1 MISDKIIRG
10 VMSTKES
17 IKELLSSADPTDRR
31 IGCGEVEEAGM
42 IEFVSDLVSML
53 ADENIGVREAA
64 VNALISIGSSS
75 NCGGGADDASPCEE
89 ARSSQVAELV
99 APLLDSDDPA
109 IRNMVVEILT
119 QLNENALDTVI
130 ALTESRDDD
139 ISKFA
144 VDILAIWGNPESL
157 ATLAKL
163 TSHPNS
169 NVRSGLADALGAVR
183 GKRSFDILL
192 LLLND
197 DEEWVRFSAV
207 EALGRFD
214 SADIPVDS
222 LLEVLD
228 NDSMLVKTG
237 TIEVISK
244 VATSE
249 HCTAILTRFRDLLK
263 EGHCLP
269 VSAVVDM
276 LEKAASKEWGEGC
289 RRLLWSFKDVF
300 FDFFIVSL
308 KEEEDCDI
316 RKQALQGLAYLG
328 DERGIAGAIEYLEG
342 QDIIDEDDEARF
354 VDAIVMMS
362 GKGVMPEAVLQKIN
376 EKTKYL
382 KLYIRVAG
390 ELKVKDMVPVLAG
403 LIGNVGKEEL
413 RAIVE
418 VLEQIQTSDSVELLK
433 SLLKSDESHVR
444 RIAARSIGR
453 LIGTEAV
460 PQLFDALKGEKYKD
474 VMEEITLAL
483 AAIPS
488 PDVFAGFVVLLD
500 DEKNL
505 IRSMAA
511 RGLGI
516 IGKDE
521 AFEHLKAGV
530 TDADLDVRKSVYE
543 ALARLNVDGA
553 SEVLVEGLKDS
564 DKEVRLTVLKA
575 LDVGSKSYGEGLG
588 EILLGLLKDKNVWV
602 RYMAVQLIGE
612 LGYDKA
618 EDGLLEL
625 ASSDEPPVKA
635 AVAKTLERVGTM
647 KSIPVLQEL
656 LEYPDESVNEA
667 VREAIDSIKWMH
679 SN

>member
-1 MISDKIIRG
+1 
-10 VMSTKES
+10 MSTKES
-17 IKELLSSADPTDRR
+17 IKDLLSSDDPTDRR
-31 IGCGEVEEAGM
+31 IGCGELEGTAEIGGS
-42 IEFVSDLVSML
+42 EFINDLVGL
-53 ADENIGVREAA
+53 LGDDNIGVREAA
-64 VNALISIGSSS
+64 VNALISIGTSVAGDSE
-75 NCGGGADDASPCEE
+75 PPP
-89 ARSSQVAELV
+89 VAEAV
-99 APLLDSDDPA
+99 APLLDSEDPA
-109 IRNMVVEILT
+109 MRNMVVEILT
-119 QLNENALDTVI
+119 QLNEAALATVI

-144 VDILAIWGNPESL
+144 VDILAVWGNPESL
-157 ATLAKL
+157 PALAQL
-163 TSHPNS
+163 CSHPNS
-169 NVRSGLADALGAVR
+169 NVRAGLADALGAVR
-183 GKRSFDILL
+183 GRRSFDILL

-207 EALGRFD
+207 EALGKFD
-214 SADIPVDS
+214 GTDIPVEP

-237 TIEVISK
+237 TIEVICK
-244 VATSE
+244 VATPE
-249 HCTAILTRFRDLLK
+249 HCAAILTRFRDLLK

-289 RRLLWSFKDVF
+289 RRLLWSFKDIF

-308 KEEEDCDI
+308 KEEDSEI
-316 RKQALQGLAYLG
+316 RKKALQGLAYLG

-342 QDIIDEDDEARF
+342 LDNIEEDDEARF

-362 GKGVMPEAVLQKIN
+362 GKGAMPDAVLSKIN
-376 EKTKYL
+376 ERTKYL
-382 KLYIRVAG
+382 KLYIRIAG

-418 VLEQIQTSDSVELLK
+418 VLEQIKTSDSVELLK

-444 RIAARSIGR
+444 RVAARSIGR

-460 PQLFDALKGEKYKD
+460 PQLFDALRVEPYKD

-483 AAIPS
+483 AAIPF
-488 PDVFAGFVVLLD
+488 PDVFAGFVVLLA
-500 DEKNL
+500 DEKEL
-505 IRSMAA
+505 IRVMAA
-511 RGLGI
+511 KGLGI
-516 IGKDE
+516 IGGDE
-521 AFEHLKAGV
+521 AFDHLKGRV
-530 TDADLDVRKSVYE
+530 EDKDLGVRKAVYE
-543 ALARLNVDGA
+543 ALARLNVEGA
-553 SEVLVEGLKDS
+553 SEAVVMGLKDS
-564 DKEVRLTVLKA
+564 DEEVRLTVLKA
-575 LDVGSKSYGEGLG
+575 LDVGSKSYGDGLG
-588 EILLGLLKDKNVWV
+588 DELVGLLKDKNVWV
-602 RYMAVQLIGE
+602 RYMAVQLLGE

-618 EDGLLEL
+618 EDVLLVLVAE
-625 ASSDEPPVKA
+625 DEPPVRT
-635 AVAKTLERVGTM
+635 AVAKTLEKVGTM

-667 VREAIDSIKWMH
+667 ALEAIDSIKWMH

>member
-1 MISDKIIRG
+1 
-10 VMSTKES
+10 
-17 IKELLSSADPTDRR
+17 
-31 IGCGEVEEAGM
+31 
-42 IEFVSDLVSML
+42 
-53 ADENIGVREAA
+53 
-64 VNALISIGSSS
+64 
-75 NCGGGADDASPCEE
+75 
-89 ARSSQVAELV
+89 
-99 APLLDSDDPA
+99 
-109 IRNMVVEILT
+109 MVVEILIE
-119 QLNENALDTVI
+119 LKEAALATVI
-130 ALTESRDDD
+130 TFTESRDDD

-144 VDILAIWGNPESL
+144 VDILALWGNPDSL
-157 ATLAKL
+157 TALAQL

-169 NVRSGLADALGAVR
+169 NVRSGVADALGAVR
-183 GKRSFDILL
+183 GRRSFDILL

-214 SADIPVDS
+214 GVDIPVEP

-237 TIEVISK
+237 TIEVICK
-244 VATSE
+244 VATPE

-276 LEKAASKEWGEGC
+276 LDKAASKEWGEGC

-300 FDFFIVSL
+300 FEFFIGAL
-308 KEEEDCDI
+308 KEEEDSDI

-328 DERGIAGAIEYLEG
+328 DERGIVGAIEYLESL
-342 QDIIDEDDEARF
+342 DNIEEDDEARF
-354 VDAIVMMS
+354 VNAIVMMS
-362 GKGVMPEAVLQKIN
+362 GKGVMPGAVLKKIN

-382 KLYIRVAG
+382 KLYIRIAG
-390 ELKVKDMVPVLAG
+390 ELKAKDMVPILAD

-413 RAIVE
+413 RAIVD
-418 VLEQIQTSDSVELLK
+418 VLEQIKTSDSVELLK

-444 RIAARSIGR
+444 RVAARSVGR

-460 PQLFDALKGEKYKD
+460 PQLFDALKSEPYKD
-474 VMEEITLAL
+474 VMEEITFAL
-483 AAIPS
+483 AAIPT

-505 IRSMAA
+505 IRTMAA
-511 RGLGI
+511 KGLGI
-516 IGKDE
+516 IGGDE
-521 AFEHLKAGV
+521 AFEHLKGGV
-530 TDADLDVRKSVYE
+530 ADADLGVRKSIYE
-543 ALARLNVDGA
+543 ALARLSVEAA
-553 SEVLVEGLKDS
+553 SEALVKGLNDKDE
-564 DKEVRLTVLKA
+564 EVRLTVLKA

-588 EILLGLLKDKNVWV
+588 EILVGLLKDKNVWV
-602 RYMAVQLIGE
+602 RYMSVQLIGE

-618 EDGLLEL
+618 EDVLLEL
-625 ASSDEPPVKA
+625 ATKDEPPVRA
-635 AVAKTLERVGTM
+635 VVAKTLERVGTM

-667 VREAIDSIKWMH
+667 VVEAIDSIQWMH